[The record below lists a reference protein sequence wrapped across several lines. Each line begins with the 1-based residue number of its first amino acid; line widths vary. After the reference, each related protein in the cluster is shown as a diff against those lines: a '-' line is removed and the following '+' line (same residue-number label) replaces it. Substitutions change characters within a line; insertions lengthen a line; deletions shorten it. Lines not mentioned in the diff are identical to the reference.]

1 MDYKNRH
8 NVVEGCNW
16 LMVAVALGWIVYM
29 FAGLLSSSPSDSQT
43 MWSPPRV
50 VPQRALPS
58 TPAWGQANRTSAG
71 PNQDTSTWGQANRTS
86 AEPNQD
92 TSSRPSRITASN
104 SEGSL
109 TESAPPLDLDMLWG
123 DGAPYAVAPEG
134 RVDPISPVHP
144 VLGPDF

>member
-1 MDYKNRH
+1 MDFRNRH

-29 FAGLLSSSPSDSQT
+29 FAGLFSSPSDSQT
-43 MWSPPRV
+43 LWSPPRV
-50 VPQRALPS
+50 VVQRALPATS
-58 TPAWGQANRTSAG
+58 AWGQANRTSAG
-71 PNQDTSTWGQANRTS
+71 PNQN
-86 AEPNQD
+86 

-109 TESAPPLDLDMLWG
+109 TESAPPPDPDILWG

-134 RVDPISPVHP
+134 RVAPLSPIHP
-144 VLGPDF
+144 ALGPDF